1 MLVVCF
7 NSVVYVTILPS
18 LALDIWMCWLLI
30 WVWFGLC
37 DVVVVFRCW
46 GFLCLVYGCGYA
58 TQALFE
64 FGDFDVVAA

>member
-1 MLVVCF
+1 
-7 NSVVYVTILPS
+7 
-18 LALDIWMCWLLI
+18 MCWLLI

-46 GFLCLVYGCGYA
+46 GFLCLVYGCWYA
-58 TQALFE
+58 AQALFE

>member
-1 MLVVCF
+1 MIVGGCLVVLF
-7 NSVVYVTILPS
+7 LRV
-18 LALDIWMCWLLI
+18 
-30 WVWFGLC
+30 WVGLC

-64 FGDFDVVAA
+64 FGDFDAVAA